1 MFWNLSR
8 GFLGT
13 VPLGF
18 LLISIPAL
26 ATTDVVVPAVEIGK
40 GASLSA
46 GNNAVTVPVEVQCS
60 ARWEVLEAF
69 VYIVQ
74 NSSQSSNAPI
84 PVDCGMDRPRLY
96 NVQVSAGPAPFEQ
109 GEAVATAYV
118 LLQDTSSGSTI
129 PLNDTA
135 TIIIRPVTGKTAPSE
150 R

>member
-1 MFWNLSR
+1 MR
-8 GFLGT
+8 PFLGLVLT
-13 VPLGF
+13 AGV
-18 LLISIPAL
+18 AL
-26 ATTDVVVPAVEIGK
+26 ATSEARAVVTVQKIPTPGAV
-40 GASLSA
+40 SA
-46 GNNAVTVPVEVQCS
+46 GDAAT
-60 ARWEVLEAF
+60 F

>member
-1 MFWNLSR
+1 MSWNLSR
-8 GFLGT
+8 AFLGT

-18 LLISIPAL
+18 LLLSVPAL
-26 ATTDVVVPAVEIGK
+26 ATTDAVVPVLDIGK

-46 GNNAVTVPVEVQCS
+46 GNNAVTVPIEVQCS

-84 PVDCGMDRPRLY
+84 PVDCGMDRPRRY
-96 NVQVSAGPAPFEQ
+96 NVEVSAGQVPFEQ

-118 LLQDTSSGSTI
+118 LLQDSSSGATV

-135 TIIIRPVTGKTAPSE
+135 TIMIRGVAGKTSPSE